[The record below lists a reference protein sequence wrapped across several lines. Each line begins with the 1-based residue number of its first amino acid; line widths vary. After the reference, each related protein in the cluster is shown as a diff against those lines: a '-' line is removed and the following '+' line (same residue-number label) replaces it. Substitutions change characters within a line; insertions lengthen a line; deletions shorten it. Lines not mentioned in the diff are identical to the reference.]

1 MRALTRALWP
11 WTAAAPLIINGR
23 QCVCHKCKLGLDN
36 NMSDA
41 EAAGGQGTRS
51 AGTVRIHTALGG
63 GEAKS
68 QC

>member
-1 MRALTRALWP
+1 MRALWP

-23 QCVCHKCKLGLDN
+23 QCVCHKCKPGPDN

-41 EAAGGQGTRS
+41 EAAGGQGTCS

-63 GEAKS
+63 CEAKS